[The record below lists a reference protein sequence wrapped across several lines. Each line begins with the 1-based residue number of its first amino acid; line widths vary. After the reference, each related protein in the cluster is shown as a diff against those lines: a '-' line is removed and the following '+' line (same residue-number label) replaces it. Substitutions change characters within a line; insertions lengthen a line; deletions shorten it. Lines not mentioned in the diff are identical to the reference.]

1 MQRNVKQFFKKSFWI
16 RGNGEIIGFL
26 SILPVIVL
34 LLVML
39 ISIAQ
44 MGSIKERLE
53 YTTYVA
59 GRAAVVSKDINSAKE
74 AAYITAQNDLL
85 NFSDTFVPG
94 SLKVNLRVIQ
104 GTNTGKKWKKGNYV
118 TCTVSVNV
126 KTLTPFINGKKT
138 CNLTMMIESPTN
150 DLDMIL
156 P

>member
-16 RGNGEIIGFL
+16 RGSGEIIGFL

-94 SLKVNLRVIQ
+94 SLKVNLRVIH
-104 GTNTGKKWKKGNYV
+104 GTNTR
-118 TCTVSVNV
+118 
-126 KTLTPFINGKKT
+126 
-138 CNLTMMIESPTN
+138 
-150 DLDMIL
+150 
-156 P
+156 